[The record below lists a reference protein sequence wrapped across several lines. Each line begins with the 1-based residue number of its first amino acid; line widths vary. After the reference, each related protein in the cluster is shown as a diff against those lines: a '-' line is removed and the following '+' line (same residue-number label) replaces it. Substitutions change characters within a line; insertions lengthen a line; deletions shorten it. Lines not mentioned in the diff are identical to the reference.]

1 MRSIASFSLITVKG
15 ISLSDLNPSDLNPS
29 ETKIR
34 IPVGATGDGRFTT
47 ECAHREVNNRNH
59 AYDDLPRTEPSAF
72 VQLLMEQGFAH
83 ESEVFSRLETEHGV
97 VRLPA
102 MGADDLVDETAT
114 MMRKGARLI
123 LAGGL
128 PTVSGRSGKPDIL
141 IRVEQPSRNAA
152 WGYVPVDAKS
162 HRGFDGKAK
171 AKSWLIGS
179 TTSPFLETAVASDV
193 IGTPVLD
200 DSLQLAHYWEMLSEL
215 GWVPSVDPIGGIF
228 DVDFQLVWRR
238 LDEAL
243 WRYEHPGTGASS
255 PRSALE
261 ILDIEWSFR
270 WEAIARMLDGQTPIT
285 EPILHGSCATCPWKN
300 VCYDELRESEHVSL
314 IAGVTKAHVKKLA
327 LIGVRT
333 QTQLA
338 NLDVRT
344 ASVFDRAHAVN
355 IDLTKYRLMATDHP
369 NQDDSVKELTGRS
382 RKALDFLEAEGFISV
397 SDLATLDQTLAEL
410 PWFSNVTRRIDS
422 ARVRLHPD
430 GLPHL
435 PRGEV
440 VPPVSRAD
448 IEIDVDMENSDVV
461 YLWGT
466 NATVRNGA
474 SAPSSVREGY
484 RPFHTLAGGH
494 ANEAEAFVAFWKWMH
509 DVIDECERGGSS
521 VRFYCYTDA
530 ENTRMHEIAGRWPDF
545 PGVPSHDEIDAFCAS
560 EHWVDLKANVDSLI
574 WPTDT
579 LGLKKVAPLA
589 GFAWRDEDAGGDNS
603 ILWYE
608 IVVTTDDESQR
619 REMSDK
625 LLRYNEDDVL
635 ATKVLREWIDDGLN
649 GRGPVFRSVTELDE
663 MYE

>member
-1 MRSIASFSLITVKG
+1 
-15 ISLSDLNPSDLNPS
+15 
-29 ETKIR
+29 
-34 IPVGATGDGRFTT
+34 
-47 ECAHREVNNRNH
+47 
-59 AYDDLPRTEPSAF
+59 EPSAF
-72 VQLLMEQGFAH
+72 LQLLMDQGFEH
-83 ESEVFSRLETEHGV
+83 ESEVFTRLETEHGV

-102 MGADDLVDETAT
+102 MGGNELAGETAT
-114 MMRKGARLI
+114 SMRKGARLI

-128 PTVSGRSGKPDIL
+128 PTLSGRSGKPDIL
-141 IRVEQPSRNAA
+141 IRVDQPSRNAA

-179 TTSPFLETAVASDV
+179 IESPFLETAAASDA
-193 IGTPVLD
+193 IGTPVLE

-215 GWVPSVDPIGGIF
+215 GWNPTVDPIGGIF

-238 LDEAL
+238 LDQPF
-243 WRYEHPGTGASS
+243 WRHEHPGTGESS
-255 PRSALE
+255 TRSALE
-261 ILDIEWSFR
+261 ILGIEWEFR
-270 WEAIARMLDGQTPIT
+270 WEAIARMLDGETPIT
-285 EPILHGSCATCPWKN
+285 EPILHGNCSTCPWKD

-333 QTQLA
+333 QTRLA

-344 ASVFDRAHAVN
+344 ALLFDRAHAANV
-355 IDLTKYRLMATDHP
+355 DLTKYRLMATDHP
-369 NQDDSVKELTGRS
+369 DQGASVKELTGRS
-382 RKALDFLEAEGFISV
+382 RKALEFLESEGFVSV
-397 SDLATLDQTLAEL
+397 SDLMTLDPTLAEM
-410 PWFSNVTRRIDS
+410 PWFSNVTRRIDA

-440 VPPVSRAD
+440 VPAISRAD

-466 NATVRNGA
+466 NTTIRNATN
-474 SAPSSVREGY
+474 APSRVREGY

-494 ANEAEAFVAFWKWMH
+494 ANEAEAFEAFWKWMH
-509 DVIDECERGGSS
+509 ELIHDCERDGASI
-521 VRFYCYTDA
+521 RFYCYTDA
-530 ENTRMHEIAGRWPDF
+530 ENTRMHEIASRWPDW
-545 PGVPSHDEIDAFCAS
+545 PGVPSHDEIDSFCAS
-560 EHWVDLKANVDSLI
+560 EHWVDLKVNVDSLI

-589 GFAWRDEDAGGDNS
+589 GFTWRDEDAGGDNS
-603 ILWYE
+603 ILWYD
-608 IVVTTDDESQR
+608 VAVNSVDDAER
-619 REMSDK
+619 RDMSDK

-635 ATKVLREWIDDGLN
+635 ATKVLREWIDAGLN
-649 GRGPVFRSVTELDE
+649 GRGPVFRSVTDLDE
-663 MYE
+663 LYE